1 MQKSKLFKQ
10 SKIQEIY
17 KKKNNPKTTRD
28 LNKFIR
34 KLIYKFMYELY
45 ILVKFEH
52 IFHTNKLL
60 YNLIPI

>member
-17 KKKNNPKTTRD
+17 KKNNPKTTRD

-34 KLIYKFMYELY
+34 KLIYKFMYQLY
-45 ILVKFEH
+45 ILVKFEY